1 MKKYNTLQ
9 EVVMALKDNNQKG
22 ITIIDRNDNRRT
34 KTYSDF
40 FSSVFCQAAFL
51 LQQGYQKGER
61 VVVLVSDALKEL
73 ELFWALIMIGAVPIP
88 IVISDLTLDNQKEE
102 KIRGALKATSP
113 DRMLVDSV
121 TKYSLE
127 SVLSGDIQQSPVVQI
142 VSDLDKT
149 LTDFDKPEFQTV
161 QTDDPAI
168 ILLSSGTVGVPK
180 GIILTHNNIL
190 SAVVGNVDFHNFTE
204 QTTFL
209 NWMVV
214 EHMASVSLFH
224 ILPTVLQANQV
235 HVATLR
241 ILENATRLPEYLSE
255 FQVNATFAPNFV
267 YDLLLQK
274 REEILPLDITLSS
287 VTAII
292 NGGENINFEHCDA
305 CMNLLALKGLNPKS
319 MIPAWGMTE
328 TASGALYS
336 KDFGRHVIDNHV
348 SVGKPTS
355 TVKVKLLD
363 DNNQEITEDNVEGEL
378 LVKGKPI
385 FSGYTNTELEGQN
398 YFRDGWFKTGDR
410 AIFLNEEVVIMWRQS
425 DIFIMNGLNINTQEL
440 DQKLKNELTSTN
452 HSTIKSVPYFDQK
465 RQQETLLVFVEETA
479 NKEELWNYLASQLSI
494 PNCHLV
500 LVPQGEFPLTSIG
513 KIHTK
518 ALINNFEQDCYQRFE
533 NSHQHLQTTTL
544 ADDNISKIRK
554 IWSKILAIDPVLISA
569 DDNFFHLGGSS
580 VNVPEVLN
588 QLKNKLGIQLNAAE
602 FVQHATIDA
611 LLSHVNQLEEIREE
625 ENDIFIL

>member
-209 NWMVV
+209 NWMVM

-241 ILENATRLPEYLSE
+241 VLENATRLPEYLSE

-292 NGGENINFEHCDA
+292 NGGEFVVILGQSGAGKSTVLNLLGGMDQPTSGKITVDGRLISEMNDQELSDYRATDIGFIFQFYNLLPMLTAYENIAITKEIVDDTLNPDEILKLVGLEHCRNKFPVHLSGGEQQRVSIA
-305 CMNLLALKGLNPKS
+305 RALCKNPKFLLGDE
-319 MIPAWGMTE
+319 PT
-328 TASGALYS
+328 GALDSQTGQEVLTLIQNMCRNY
-336 KDFGRHVIDNHV
+336 GRTTILVTHNEDIARCADKVI
-348 SVGKPTS
+348 K
-355 TVKVKLLD
+355 
-363 DNNQEITEDNVEGEL
+363 
-378 LVKGKPI
+378 
-385 FSGYTNTELEGQN
+385 
-398 YFRDGWFKTGDR
+398 
-410 AIFLNEEVVIMWRQS
+410 M
-425 DIFIMNGLNINTQEL
+425 
-440 DQKLKNELTSTN
+440 KN
-452 HSTIKSVPYFDQK
+452 
-465 RQQETLLVFVEETA
+465 
-479 NKEELWNYLASQLSI
+479 
-494 PNCHLV
+494 
-500 LVPQGEFPLTSIG
+500 G
-513 KIHTK
+513 KIITIEK
-518 ALINNFEQDCYQRFE
+518 NDNPALV
-533 NSHQHLQTTTL
+533 S
-544 ADDNISKIRK
+544 
-554 IWSKILAIDPVLISA
+554 
-569 DDNFFHLGGSS
+569 
-580 VNVPEVLN
+580 EV
-588 QLKNKLGIQLNAAE
+588 
-602 FVQHATIDA
+602 DW
-611 LLSHVNQLEEIREE
+611 
-625 ENDIFIL
+625 